1 MFKVIEYYSRVQG
14 VRGQML
20 GLPAWTRVVIFV
32 AALPGI
38 ALIAL
43 SLLALLVS
51 ILALL
56 LLTVPLYRVFQAI
69 FGSRAPQQQS
79 AQQQQPTGFADV
91 FGFPPTTDDVTS
103 PGRKK
108 VDVTIVDG

>member
-1 MFKVIEYYSRVQG
+1 MVKVFEYYSRFQG
-14 VRGQML
+14 MRGQL
-20 GLPAWTRVVIFV
+20 IRLPAWARVMIFI

-56 LLTVPLYRVFQAI
+56 LLTVPLYRVFKAV
-69 FGSRAPQQQS
+69 FGSPVPEQQP
-79 AQQQQPTGFADV
+79 QPTGFADV
-91 FGFPPTTDDVTS
+91 FGFSPTTDDATS
-103 PGRKK
+103 PGR
-108 VDVTIVDG
+108 

>member
-1 MFKVIEYYSRVQG
+1 MFKLIEYYGRFQG
-14 VRGQML
+14 VRGQVL
-20 GLPAWTRVVIFV
+20 GLPGWARTLIFV

-43 SLLALLVS
+43 SILALLVS

-56 LLTVPLYRVFQAI
+56 LLTVPLYRVL
-69 FGSRAPQQQS
+69 RALVGTAVP
-79 AQQQQPTGFADV
+79 AGDQPGREVDV
-91 FGFPPTTDDVTS
+91 IGFPGDLSS

-108 VDVTIVDG
+108 VDVTIIE

>member
-1 MFKVIEYYSRVQG
+1 MFKILEYFGRMQAL
-14 VRGQML
+14 RGQML
-20 GLPAWTRVVIFV
+20 GLPAWTRVIIFI

-56 LLTVPLYRVFQAI
+56 LLTVPLYRLFKAI
-69 FGSRAPQQQS
+69 FGSPAP
-79 AQQQQPTGFADV
+79 AEPQQPTGFADV
-91 FGFPPTTDDVTS
+91 FGFTPPDDDETS

>member
-1 MFKVIEYYSRVQG
+1 MVKVIEYYSRFQG
-14 VRGQML
+14 LRGRIV
-20 GLPAWTRVVIFV
+20 GLPGWARGLIFI
-32 AALPGI
+32 AALPGV

-56 LLTVPLYRVFQAI
+56 LLTVPLYRVLQALV
-69 FGSRAPQQQS
+69 GRPVEAPM
-79 AQQQQPTGFADV
+79 PTSPSDV
-91 FGFPPTTDDVTS
+91 FGFTTADAFETS

-108 VDVTIVDG
+108 VDVTIID

>member
-1 MFKVIEYYSRVQG
+1 MFKVIEYFNRVQG
-14 VRGQML
+14 LRGQML
-20 GLPAWTRVVIFV
+20 GLPGWTRVVIFI

-56 LLTVPLYRVFQAI
+56 LLTVPLYRLFRAL
-69 FGSRAPQQQS
+69 FGLPAAEQQ
-79 AQQQQPTGFADV
+79 QQQQPTGFADV

>member
-1 MFKVIEYYSRVQG
+1 MFRVIEYYSRVQG

-20 GLPAWTRVVIFV
+20 GLPAWTRVVIFI

-38 ALIAL
+38 VLIAL
-43 SLLALLVS
+43 SILALLVS

-56 LLTVPLYRVFQAI
+56 LLTVPLYRVFKAL
-69 FGSRAPQQQS
+69 FGSPAPD
-79 AQQQQPTGFADV
+79 QQQQPTSLSDV
-91 FGFPPTTDDVTS
+91 FGISPDDLSSS

-108 VDVTIVDG
+108 VDVTIVE